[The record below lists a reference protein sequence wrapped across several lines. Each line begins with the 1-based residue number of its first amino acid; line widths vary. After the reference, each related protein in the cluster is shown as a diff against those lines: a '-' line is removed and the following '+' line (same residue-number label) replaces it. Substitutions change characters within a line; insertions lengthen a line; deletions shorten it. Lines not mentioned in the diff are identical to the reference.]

1 MEEMNYIVWLIRK
14 AEGFEYHLGQ
24 GIAPDQLVFP
34 TGQVEVVEFELFKTI
49 VWKLVWFPLL
59 ILRAYDKSGMLP
71 YKPAM
76 SDDKR
81 NELLENLYEYE
92 QENS

>member
-59 ILRAYDKSGMLP
+59 LLRVADHFKLGANSDIDRSNLLKMMYKSF
-71 YKPAM
+71 K
-76 SDDKR
+76 
-81 NELLENLYEYE
+81 E
-92 QENS
+92 QGKI